1 MASRKANLLML
12 LLAVVAVMWA
22 AQPALSGGLYIKPI
36 QHYCYP
42 QLIDVCVALMS
53 MVEAAVH
60 LATHRLS
67 AAWC

>member
-22 AQPALSGGLYIKPI
+22 AQSVPQPALSGGLYIKPI

-53 MVEAAVH
+53 MVE
-60 LATHRLS
+60 
-67 AAWC
+67 